1 MAHEVKLRLHTK
13 VVASKDVEIEV
24 HESSGKLGTLLI
36 SKGNIEWQPA
46 WKSVKKHRLPW
57 AKFAELMEREG
68 KPARAKR

>member
-24 HESSGKLGTLLI
+24 HESSEKLGTLLI
-36 SKGNIEWQPA
+36 SKGNVEWQPA

-57 AKFAELMEREG
+57 AKFAKLMEREG